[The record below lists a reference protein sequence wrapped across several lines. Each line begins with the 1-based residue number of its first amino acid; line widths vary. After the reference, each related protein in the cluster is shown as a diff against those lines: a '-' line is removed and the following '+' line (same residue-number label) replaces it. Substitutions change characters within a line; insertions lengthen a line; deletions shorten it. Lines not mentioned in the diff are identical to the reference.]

1 MDTKKIGIF
10 AILSLSIVAVL
21 TGTTGMSLLSPV
33 FAGGDYHDH
42 DGKKCKKN
50 EDNNCNDTENN
61 QKLTPK
67 EECDNETTIKDHSKK
82 NDNGNVLVC
91 RYRCSQ
97 PQRFSATQFY
107 YIWRHNRTNFLVGQF
122 PNKEVPYFYFF
133 YLETMACR
141 HNNLLLFLP

>member
-33 FAGGDYHDH
+33 FAGGDHHDH

-67 EECDNETTIKDHSKK
+67 EDCDNETTIKDHSKK

-91 RYRCSQ
+91 STD
-97 PQRFSATQFY
+97 A
-107 YIWRHNRTNFLVGQF
+107 V
-122 PNKEVPYFYFF
+122 
-133 YLETMACR
+133 
-141 HNNLLLFLP
+141 NLKDSVLLNSTIFGDTIEPIF